1 MLIYRLVLCF
11 SWKILDIYLGR
22 SGKYPLCENSIIA
35 IWALLKWAE
44 MVNLVWKYALSNHSV
59 KQKLRNS
66 GKNGFGKRQ
75 VCMLNGSDGI

>member
-1 MLIYRLVLCF
+1 MLFYISVLYF

-22 SGKYPLCENSIIA
+22 SGKYPLCENSIRA

-66 GKNGFGKRQ
+66 GKNGFSKRQ
-75 VCMLNGSDGI
+75 VCMFNGSNGI